1 MIEINNKKKSH
12 EILQY
17 IAEQKK
23 KKQKMKVDEPI
34 FPENNSLNN
43 NTRGSGFIYED

>member
-1 MIEINNKKKSH
+1 MTRFYNISQSE
-12 EILQY
+12 
-17 IAEQKK
+17 K

-43 NTRGSGFIYED
+43 NARGSGFIYENQVSIRVNLT